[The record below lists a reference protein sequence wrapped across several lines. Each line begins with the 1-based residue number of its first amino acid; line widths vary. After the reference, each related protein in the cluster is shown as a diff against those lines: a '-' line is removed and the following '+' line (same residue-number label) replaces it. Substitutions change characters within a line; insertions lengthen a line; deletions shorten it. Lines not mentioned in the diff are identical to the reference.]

1 MRRRFMF
8 VGCLALAPMLLI
20 GSCKKKAEGPAA
32 TASAS
37 AAASARAEPA
47 ALRARLGGSLV
58 TVGDYVVEVLLHA
71 DGLVEASLMDRT
83 GQPLLTT
90 TEASLTVRAN
100 TPGGT
105 GTDVKLAWDPPRAR
119 FSGHAGGGAKLA
131 SGPVKV
137 DLTLQDKM
145 QQGTLAMAP
154 LVTGPRFGGQ
164 LLAVGDLGAEV
175 LATAN
180 GNLVAHLWDVKLEPV
195 TAGAKVEAV
204 VKMGAGAAE
213 TVALHWEEPTARFEG
228 KANLNGATAPI
239 DLELRVDLGGRLNTG
254 GMAGL
259 ALAGEAHHGGVV
271 LAVGD
276 FSAEIVAAAGL
287 VQAFVM
293 DGSGRAHA
301 SGDLEVALELGGMPK
316 LVLKWDGPSA
326 SYQAKLGAGLDL
338 SQRPFKLR
346 IESGGRVNVGA
357 VAKLKAAAMGDL
369 SAKGKVEADTA
380 ALAQG
385 KATAGL
391 NIEPPSVKITP
402 PKLNADAKASVGT
415 GSGAQADAK
424 ANVKAPSIS
433 VTPPSVKA
441 GAAASAK
448 AGTKSG
454 FKLGM

>member
-1 MRRRFMF
+1 MRRYLVL
-8 VGCLALAPMLLI
+8 VGCLASAVMLLAPA
-20 GSCKKKAEGPAA
+20 CKKKAEGPGV

-37 AAASARAEPA
+37 AAVSAQAEPA
-47 ALRARLGGSLV
+47 ALRARMGGSLV
-58 TVGDYVVEVLLHA
+58 MLGDYVAEILLHA

-83 GQPLLTT
+83 GQPLLAT

-100 TPGGT
+100 TQGGA

-119 FSGHAGGGAKLA
+119 FVGHAGGGAKLA

-137 DLTLQDKM
+137 ELALQGKTA
-145 QQGTLAMAP
+145 QGTLAMAP
-154 LVTGPRFGGQ
+154 LVTGPRFGGH

-175 LATAN
+175 LVNAN
-180 GNLVAHLWDVKLEPV
+180 GNVAAHLWDVKLEPV
-195 TAGAKVEAV
+195 TAGTKVEALV
-204 VKMGAGAAE
+204 QLGAGAAQ

-228 KANLNGATAPI
+228 KANLSGALGPI
-239 DLELRVDLGGRLNTG
+239 DLDLKVDQGGRVSTG
-254 GMAGL
+254 AMAGL
-259 ALAGEAHHGGVV
+259 VLNGEAHHGGMV

-276 FSAEIVAAAGL
+276 YSAEVVAGAGL

-293 DGSGRAHA
+293 DASCKAHA
-301 SGDLEVALELGGMPK
+301 SGDLGVTLELVGMPK
-316 LVLKWDGPSA
+316 LDLKWDAPSA
-326 SYQAKLGAGLDL
+326 SYQAKLGVDL

-346 IESGGRVNVGA
+346 IESGGRAYVGA
-357 VAKLKAAAMGDL
+357 VAKLKASAVADL

-385 KATAGL
+385 KATAGV
-391 NIEPPSVKITP
+391 NIEPPSVKVTP

-415 GSGAQADAK
+415 GSGAKADAK
-424 ANVKAPSIS
+424 ADVKAPSIS

-448 AGTKSG
+448 AGTKG
-454 FKLGM
+454 GVKLF